1 VSGAPVIGVCAP
13 IQQARWAVWDL
24 PAAVVAANYLE
35 AAWAE
40 GARTLLIPPDP
51 ALVDD
56 PESVLARVDG
66 LLLVGGADVAAD
78 RYGAAPHPDS
88 EPPQHVRDDV
98 EIALVRAAIAA
109 GLPTLG
115 ICRGLQVINVALG
128 GTLRQHLPDELGSD
142 VHRRQL
148 GQFAGNEHE
157 ITLAPGSLAAVAAG
171 SCVHR
176 VVSHHHQA
184 VGTLA
189 EGLTATGFAEDGT
202 IEALERPGAYVLGVQ
217 WHPEADPDS
226 PVIRSLIAAAQARRD
241 PEAQQRI

>member
-1 VSGAPVIGVCAP
+1 VSDAPVIGVCAP
-13 IQQARWAVWDL
+13 LQQARWAVWDL

-56 PESVLARVDG
+56 PSSVLARIDG

-88 EPPQHVRDDV
+88 EPPQHVRDEV
-98 EIALVRAAIAA
+98 EIALVRTAIAA
-109 GLPTLG
+109 GVPTLG
-115 ICRGLQVINVALG
+115 ICRGLQVINVAMG
-128 GTLRQHLPDELGSD
+128 GTLRQHLPDELGSE

-157 ITLAPGSLAAVAAG
+157 VRLVPGSLAATAAG
-171 SCVHR
+171 GPVHR
-176 VVSHHHQA
+176 VISHHHQA
-184 VGTLA
+184 VGALA
-189 EGLTATGFAEDGT
+189 EGLTATGFAQDGT
-202 IEALERPGAYVLGVQ
+202 IEALERPGAYLLGVQ
-217 WHPEADPDS
+217 WHPEAEPGS
-226 PVIRSLIAAAQARRD
+226 PVIRSLVAAARAGRNVDAR
-241 PEAQQRI
+241 EEI